1 MAVWGCWLGCN
12 EIGDCGNEVAM
23 STAPIEWPLVVCGG
37 LGGGIGVWVV
47 IHVWWNGRYGGEVDR
62 LR

>member
-37 LGGGIGVWVV
+37 LGGGIGVWNREENLW
-47 IHVWWNGRYGGEVDR
+47 IKESILG
-62 LR
+62 

>member
-1 MAVWGCWLGCN
+1 
-12 EIGDCGNEVAM
+12 M

-47 IHVWWNGRYGGEVDR
+47 IHVWWNGRYGGET
-62 LR
+62 LRVHKKCILIIEKV